1 MVSKARPN
9 ACLALAASRRMWAL
23 LGGLHVVAARTGM
36 LLGARYVKVNRS
48 M

>member
-1 MVSKARPN
+1 M
-9 ACLALAASRRMWAL
+9 LAWLTNVALRMWAL